1 MASRMK
7 QRTITIVITELDDHA
22 FKLDVN
28 DTGLSV
34 QERVQDHALQSDALH
49 KAARMLATKA
59 TDLKGLRL

>member
-1 MASRMK
+1 MK

-28 DTGLSV
+28 DTALSV

-49 KAARMLATKA
+49 KASRMLATKA